1 MEAILEATARESF
14 GKNEARR
21 TRREGRVP
29 AVVYGASAEGT
40 GREATAIAVDPRAL
54 LKILHSESGA
64 NTLIS
69 LKLGGG
75 GDARVLI
82 KEYQLDPVTH
92 ALLHAD
98 FYRVRMDRTI
108 RVTIPVTV
116 KGEPKGVKQQ
126 GGLVEFIRR
135 EIEIECLPAD
145 IPEHV
150 EIDISELM
158 LHEGVRVR
166 DIAVDAKWKSIS
178 DPEMMLVHVILP
190 KAEEVVATPEVAAA
204 AATATPAEPEVIKK
218 GKKDEEEPEAKKEE
232 KKKEEKKK

>member
-1 MEAILEATARESF
+1 MDATLEATTRDTF

-21 TRREGRVP
+21 TRRGGRVP
-29 AVVYGASAEGT
+29 AVLYGAAAD
-40 GREATAIAVDPRAL
+40 GRRGEATAIAVEPKAL
-54 LKILHSESGA
+54 LRILHSESGA

-69 LKLGGG
+69 LKLAGA
-75 GDARVLI
+75 GDTRVLV
-82 KEYQLDPVTH
+82 KEYQLDPITH
-92 ALLHAD
+92 QVLHAD
-98 FYRVRMDRTI
+98 FYRVAMDRMLE
-108 RVTIPVTV
+108 VTIPVIV

-158 LHEGVRVR
+158 LHQGVRVR
-166 DIAVDAKWKSIS
+166 EIATDPKWKSVS

-190 KAEEVVATPEVAAA
+190 KAEEVAATPETAAA

-218 GKKDEEEPEAKKEE
+218 GKKDEDEAEEKKED

>member
-1 MEAILEATARESF
+1 MEAILEASARDSF

-21 TRREGRVP
+21 TRRDGRVP

-69 LKLGGG
+69 LKLGG

-190 KAEEVVATPEVAAA
+190 KAEEVVATPEVVAA